1 MFEDL
6 IVEKQ
11 EVDEWKIC
19 PSCGAGKDI
28 EVYPRVR
35 TFATL
40 LLYMHCPKN
49 KRKEMNKKIKDSLA
63 DQFCPFCNNKHIEPT
78 DGIFMLGNYVQRII
92 CLVCSAEWT
101 ITYDCKLNIIGVTT

>member
-35 TFATL
+35 TFANL
-40 LLYMHCPKN
+40 LLYMHCPK
-49 KRKEMNKKIKDSLA
+49 
-63 DQFCPFCNNKHIEPT
+63 CNH
-78 DGIFMLGNYVQRII
+78 R
-92 CLVCSAEWT
+92 WT
-101 ITYDCKLNIIGVTT
+101 INV